1 MKKLVIIPCGG
12 AKLTQ
17 PAPAADLYIGSM
29 FADTLRTARTMTS
42 DENIRI
48 LSAKHGLVK
57 LDTILEPYDVKM
69 GDAQS
74 VSMDKLR
81 DDISE
86 LHELF
91 SHFDYRIHTL
101 LPQAYYRALWA
112 AVHTGKR
119 PAAFKVWN
127 HFDGCAGIGY
137 QKAALKNLRN
147 GIYA

>member
-1 MKKLVIIPCGG
+1 
-12 AKLTQ
+12 
-17 PAPAADLYIGSM
+17 
-29 FADTLRTARTMTS
+29 MTS

-48 LSAKHGLVK
+48 LSAKHGLIK
-57 LDTILEPYDVKM
+57 LDEIIEPYDVKM
-69 GDAQS
+69 GDRES
-74 VSMDKLR
+74 VSMDVLR
-81 DDISE
+81 EQVTE

-101 LPQAYYRALWA
+101 LPKSYYGALWA

>member
-1 MKKLVIIPCGG
+1 MEKLVIIPCGG
-12 AKLTQ
+12 AKLTE
-17 PAPAADLYIGSM
+17 PAPAADIYIGSM

-48 LSAKHGLVK
+48 LSAKHGLMK
-57 LDTILEPYDVKM
+57 LDEIVEPYDVKM
-69 GDAQS
+69 GDADS
-74 VSMDKLR
+74 ISADDLR
-81 DDISE
+81 DQVTE
-86 LHELF
+86 LHEQY

-101 LPQAYYRALWA
+101 LPKAYYRELWA
-112 AVHTGKR
+112 AVHTGQR
-119 PAAFKVWN
+119 RAAFKLWN

>member
-12 AKLTQ
+12 AKLSEA
-17 PAPAADLYIGSM
+17 APAAELYIGSM

-48 LSAKHGLVK
+48 LSAKHGLIK
-57 LDTILEPYDVKM
+57 LDEIIEPYDVKM
-69 GDAQS
+69 GDAAS
-74 VSMDKLR
+74 VSMDELR
-81 DDISE
+81 SQITE
-86 LHELF
+86 LHENY

-101 LPQAYYRALWA
+101 LPRRYYEALWA

>member
-1 MKKLVIIPCGG
+1 MEKLVIIPCGG
-12 AKLTQ
+12 AKLTE
-17 PAPAADLYIGSM
+17 PAPAADIYIGSM

-48 LSAKHGLVK
+48 LSAKHGLMK
-57 LDTILEPYDVKM
+57 LDEIVEPYNVKM
-69 GDAQS
+69 GDADS
-74 VSMDKLR
+74 ISADDLR
-81 DDISE
+81 DQVTE
-86 LHELF
+86 LHEQY

-101 LPQAYYRALWA
+101 LPKAYYRELWA
-112 AVHTGKR
+112 AVHTGQR
-119 PAAFKVWN
+119 RAAFKLWN